1 MSLERKDN
9 IGDTST
15 TTGTGT
21 LNLEAVAQ
29 SGARIFA
36 GNVTSGATVHYDI
49 RLADGSEW
57 EIGEGVFTDGTPD
70 TLTRVTVYASSNA
83 GSLVSFSAGTKNV
96 SLVFSVADVFGENS
110 VVANETP
117 AGTLNGSNVTFT
129 LANSPITN
137 SLALYLNG
145 QRLTYTDDYT
155 LSANTIT
162 FVVPP
167 VSTDIIR
174 ADYLIASSVSGNA
187 DTLDG
192 HNWSEIP
199 ITPAS
204 ASAPASIDLA
214 EDTDNGTNKI
224 TLTAPSAIASDKVI
238 TLPDA
243 SGILALLETVYPV
256 GSVYTNKT
264 VSTNPATLFGFG
276 TWTAIAGRV
285 VVGLDA
291 GQTEFDTAGETG
303 GAKTHTLSLSE
314 IPNRTGYLSIHDV
327 ANGTNIYGS
336 GGAFSTSTVV
346 TNKYKSGGA
355 MIAGANSIG
364 QINFDNGGGGSA
376 HNNLQPYVVC
386 YVWERTA

>member
-1 MSLERKDN
+1 MALERKDN
-9 IGDTST
+9 IGDTSN

-29 SGARIFA
+29 TGARIFA

-83 GSLVSFSAGTKNV
+83 GSLVNFSAGTKNV
-96 SLVFSVADVFGENS
+96 SLVLTADEMKFF
-110 VVANETP
+110 P
-117 AGTLNGSNVTFT
+117 AT
-129 LANSPITN
+129 
-137 SLALYLNG
+137 
-145 QRLTYTDDYT
+145 
-155 LSANTIT
+155 SA
-162 FVVPP
+162 
-167 VSTDIIR
+167 
-174 ADYLIASSVSGNA
+174 
-187 DTLDG
+187 
-192 HNWSEIP
+192 
-199 ITPAS
+199 
-204 ASAPASIDLA
+204 APASIDLA

>member
-21 LNLEAVAQ
+21 FNLEAVAQ

-192 HNWSEIP
+192 HHWSEIP

-204 ASAPASIDLA
+204 ASAPASLDLA

-276 TWTAIAGRV
+276 TWTAIEGEV
-285 VVGLDA
+285 IVGYKS
-291 GQTEFDTAGETG
+291 TG
-303 GAKTHTLSLSE
+303 T
-314 IPNRTGYLSIHDV
+314 
-327 ANGTNIYGS
+327 
-336 GGAFSTSTVV
+336 FSTPGALVGAETVTLTAAQSGLPAHTHGV
-346 TNKYKSGGA
+346 QSKYNNSGTHGHSGYDGYA
-355 MIAGANSIG
+355 ATAPSDPVATSGDSIAKANASASAS
-364 QINFDNGGGGSA
+364 QA
-376 HNNLQPYVVC
+376 HNNIQPSRVC

>member
-1 MSLERKDN
+1 MALERKDN

-29 SGARIFA
+29 TGARIFA

-83 GSLVSFSAGTKNV
+83 GSLVNFSAGTKNV
-96 SLVFSVADVFGENS
+96 SLVLTADEMKFF
-110 VVANETP
+110 P
-117 AGTLNGSNVTFT
+117 AT
-129 LANSPITN
+129 
-137 SLALYLNG
+137 
-145 QRLTYTDDYT
+145 
-155 LSANTIT
+155 SA
-162 FVVPP
+162 
-167 VSTDIIR
+167 
-174 ADYLIASSVSGNA
+174 
-187 DTLDG
+187 
-192 HNWSEIP
+192 
-199 ITPAS
+199 
-204 ASAPASIDLA
+204 APASIDLA

-303 GAKTHTLSLSE
+303 GAKTHTLTIAELAAHAHTGTTGGQSATHSHTR
-314 IPNRTGYLSIHDV
+314 RTDGVQEYSMKFV
-327 ANGTNIYGS
+327 AGS
-336 GGAFSTSTVV
+336 
-346 TNKYKSGGA
+346 SG
-355 MIAGANSIG
+355 
-364 QINFDNGGGGSA
+364 FGGGGSSFDIPSAYTGNASADHSHSFTSANTGSGNA